1 MDADGGILPPPLV
14 EAGGTATSTL
24 RGEGLEEVGGQ
35 TCCGDWRRAFW
46 LWLT

>member
-24 RGEGLEEVGGQ
+24 RGEGLEEVGAKRVVATGV
-35 TCCGDWRRAFW
+35 GPFGSG
-46 LWLT
+46 